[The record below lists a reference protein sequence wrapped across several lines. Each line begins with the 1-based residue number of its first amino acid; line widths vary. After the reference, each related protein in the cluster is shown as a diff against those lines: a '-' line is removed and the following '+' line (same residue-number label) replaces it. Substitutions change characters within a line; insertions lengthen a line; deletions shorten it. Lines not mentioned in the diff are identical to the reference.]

1 MEHKVRRKK
10 AHEEP
15 ENHERWLVSYAD
27 FITLMFA
34 FFVVLYATS
43 TQNADK
49 EKKFEKSIREEMKM
63 PGEPSGGSG
72 GQGGGL
78 AGANG
83 GLGSSLSRAAN
94 PNMPDPQGG
103 ERQHNRMV
111 ASAELQEKI
120 ENKLASAAEVK
131 GLQEAVG
138 SLRSDAVGVRMSLAA
153 SSFFPSG
160 SAKLKKESLQT
171 LDKVADILKSTKY
184 RLLIEGHS
192 DDQPLAPGS
201 GFETN
206 WELSSA
212 RASQVIRYLAKVH
225 SIDPKRMAAMSYAD
239 QRPVVPN
246 TTEANRAKNRR
257 IEILILTGDG
267 SQYEDF

>member
-1 MEHKVRRKK
+1 MKRRRRK
-10 AHEEP
+10 AHEEH

-43 TQNADK
+43 TQNAEK
-49 EKKFEKSIREEMKM
+49 EEKFEKSIREELSM
-63 PGEPSGGSG
+63 PATGSG

-83 GLGSSLSRAAN
+83 GLGSSMSKNAN
-94 PNMPDPQGG
+94 PNMPDPEGASK
-103 ERQHNRMV
+103 QHSRMV
-111 ASAELQEKI
+111 ASADLQEKI
-120 ENKLASAAEVK
+120 EEKISSSGEALK
-131 GLQEAVG
+131 EAVG
-138 SLRSDAVGVRMSLAA
+138 NLRHDAVGVRMSLAA

-160 SAKLKKESLQT
+160 SAKLKRESLQI
-171 LDKVADILKSTKY
+171 LDKVAEILKSTPHK
-184 RLLIEGHS
+184 LLIEGHS
-192 DDQPLAPGS
+192 DNQPVAPGS

-212 RASQVIRYLAKVH
+212 RASQVIRYLEKVH
-225 SIDPKRMAAMSYAD
+225 GINPKRMAAMSYAD

-246 TTEANRAKNRR
+246 TTDANRAKNRR
-257 IEILILTGDG
+257 IEILILSGDG
-267 SQYEDF
+267 AQYEEF